1 MNNMPNNKRYRKS
14 KSLRAVSYAWAAVM
28 AVCALAALFAAM
40 WVVITVYEKIAGDS
54 SEWIVETTKE
64 SSTELIIEAEE
75 AYGWITD
82 NQGSRYR
89 EDDGS
94 FAKDSWKIWEDK
106 LYYLKEDG
114 FMATEEVK
122 KDGQI
127 FIFASDGALTD
138 IQQDFQWAGLTG
150 ENNLQSLDSLVKGYE
165 FWAYLSSDAG
175 STGVF
180 KPILYRKT
188 TETKEKFLGSE
199 VNPEKST
206 KNSLQI
212 HNGYIY
218 YLPQVSSQV
227 FNSLGEKE
235 KILCNKLFRMKPGE
249 SQKELLAENATGYL
263 VLEDGTVY
271 YASSGEIL
279 KAEAGTVYS
288 AGDDQYRVQVRDDG
302 CYLLDSMGNL
312 VTGDASGIQIIGSRE
327 YRLSEGKIIDVNPA
341 QQKYENFI
349 FTLEGD
355 PENAGRQAIYRQEDG
370 GEKVKIAQALWGIN
384 SFCIAQDNLYYSAF
398 VEQGT
403 DGTRYSEIYRMKPD
417 SMQAEKIS
425 SRFKGNILK
434 LYYYEG
440 KGKIY
445 GEYAPVSWMSCY
457 GQIVTVAFDGTV
469 TLIDDSLSRGS
480 SDMSRN
486 DLLSLVM
493 VNENTVTT
501 YMQTC
506 EYRSDVRTW
515 NMLSEKPYQFADTM
529 QIKVAD
535 SFLNVPS
542 DQRTEEETEESSP
555 EENSEEEGTQSRQ
568 ESRESQERPG
578 SRPQET
584 QGETGN
590 RPQETQRGTGS
601 RPQETQR
608 GTGSR
613 PQETQ
618 RGTGSRPQ
626 ETQGGTGSRPQ
637 ETQGGTGSR
646 PQETQRGTGSRP
658 QETQREQGNPVNN
671 QEGQTSQTAPNLPER
686 PAEPGSAPTA
696 QAQEA
701 PGAGNSGTMPT
712 IEANPESNTPGA
724 PIRPGSPEDS
734 VQYIGPGGQ

>member
-327 YRLSEGKIIDVNPA
+327 YRLSEGKIIEVNPA

-555 EENSEEEGTQSRQ
+555 EENSEDEEEEGTQSRQ
-568 ESRESQERPG
+568 ESRERPG

-608 GTGSR
+608 
-613 PQETQ
+613 
-618 RGTGSRPQ
+618 
-626 ETQGGTGSRPQ
+626 
-637 ETQGGTGSR
+637 GTGSR

-701 PGAGNSGTMPT
+701 PGAGNSGTVPT

>member
-14 KSLRAVSYAWAAVM
+14 KSLRAVSYAWATVM

-114 FMATEEVK
+114 FMATEEIK

-327 YRLSEGKIIDVNPA
+327 YRLSEGKIIEVNPA

-555 EENSEEEGTQSRQ
+555 EENSEDEEEEGTQSRQ

-590 RPQETQRGTGS
+590 RPQETQR
-601 RPQETQR
+601 
-608 GTGSR
+608 
-613 PQETQ
+613 
-618 RGTGSRPQ
+618 
-626 ETQGGTGSRPQ
+626 
-637 ETQGGTGSR
+637 GTGSR

-712 IEANPESNTPGA
+712 IEANPESNTPGV

>member
-1 MNNMPNNKRYRKS
+1 MNNMPNNKRYRKN
-14 KSLRAVSYAWAAVM
+14 KNLRTASYAWAAVM

-89 EDDGS
+89 EDNGS

-114 FMATEEVK
+114 FMATEEMK

-127 FIFASDGALTD
+127 FFFASDGALTD

-235 KILCNKLFRMKPGE
+235 KMLCNKLFRMKPGE

-312 VTGDASGIQIIGSRE
+312 VTGDASGVQIIGSRE
-327 YRLSEGKIIDVNPA
+327 YRLREGKIIDVNPA

-370 GEKVKIAQALWGIN
+370 GGKVKIAQALWGIN

-445 GEYAPVSWMSCY
+445 GEYAPVSWKSCY

-469 TLIDDSLSRGS
+469 TLIDDSFSRGS

-501 YMQTC
+501 YMRTC

-542 DQRTEEETEESSP
+542 DQRTEEETEESSS
-555 EENSEEEGTQSRQ
+555 EENSEDEEGEDSGERDEEGTQSRQ
-568 ESRESQERPG
+568 ESQERPG

-584 QGETGN
+584 QRETGS
-590 RPQETQRGTGS
+590 RPQETQRETGS

-626 ETQGGTGSRPQ
+626 ETRGSEERP
-637 ETQGGTGSR
+637 
-646 PQETQRGTGSRP
+646 
-658 QETQREQGNPVNN
+658 GNPVNN

-686 PAEPGSAPTA
+686 PAEPGFAPTT

-701 PGAGNSGTMPT
+701 PGPGNSGTVPT

-724 PIRPGSPEDS
+724 PISPGSPEDS

>member
-626 ETQGGTGSRPQ
+626 ETQ
-637 ETQGGTGSR
+637 
-646 PQETQRGTGSRP
+646 
-658 QETQREQGNPVNN
+658 REQGNPVNN

>member
-327 YRLSEGKIIDVNPA
+327 YRLSEGKIIEVNPA

-555 EENSEEEGTQSRQ
+555 EENSEDEEEEGTQSRQ
-568 ESRESQERPG
+568 ESRERPG

-590 RPQETQRGTGS
+590 RPQETQR
-601 RPQETQR
+601 
-608 GTGSR
+608 
-613 PQETQ
+613 
-618 RGTGSRPQ
+618 
-626 ETQGGTGSRPQ
+626 GTGSRPQ

-701 PGAGNSGTMPT
+701 PGAGNSGTVPT